1 MLKRMN
7 LFLRGNFCIMPV
19 YIMQL
24 NSGAEMRASQWF
36 LATLKET
43 PNDAE
48 IVSHQ
53 LMLRTGMIRKL
64 GSGLY
69 TWMPLGLKVLRKIE
83 QIVREEM
90 NRINAMELLMPAV
103 QPAELWQETG
113 RWETFGGQLLTMK
126 DSNGREYCYGPTHE
140 EVITDIMRNELQSY
154 KQLPASF
161 YQIQTKFRDEI
172 RPRFGVM
179 RAREF
184 IMKDAY
190 SFHVNLESLQK
201 TYQDMYHAYCRIFDR
216 MGLKYRAVEA
226 DTGAIGGS
234 ASHEFQVLAD
244 SGEDLIFYSDASDYA
259 ANIEQA
265 ISLQP
270 EKSTTPTTH
279 SITLIDTPS
288 KKTIAEVSQF
298 LNIAA
303 HEMVKTLIVK
313 GKDQPMVALVLRG
326 DDELNEVKAAKH
338 PLVHAPLQFIDE
350 DIILKT
356 LNAPIGSLGPVG
368 LSIPLIV
375 DHHALALHE
384 FVCGANQTD
393 KHYQHAAWDKDI
405 KGYQGYDLRNVK
417 EGDPSPDGKGRLHSC
432 RGIEVGHVFQLGD
445 KYAQAMN
452 ASVINEQGQLETMLM
467 GCYGL
472 GITRVVAAAIEQHH
486 DERGIIWPQ
495 NIAPFQVVIIPLNG
509 HKSLAVKEHA
519 NKIYKQLCDAGIEVL
534 LDDRNERAG
543 ALFADHDLIGIPHRF
558 IVSDRNLEQN
568 CVEYKARATGE
579 TRPLSLENIVSE
591 VLKLVS
597 Q

>member
-1 MLKRMN
+1 
-7 LFLRGNFCIMPV
+7 
-19 YIMQL
+19 
-24 NSGAEMRASQWF
+24 MRASQWF

-83 QIVREEM
+83 HIVREEM
-90 NRINAMELLMPAV
+90 NRIHSIEVLMPAV

-154 KQLPASF
+154 KQLPISF

-190 SFHVNLESLQK
+190 SFHLNLESLQE
-201 TYQDMYHAYCRIFDR
+201 TYKEMYQAYSRIFDR

-244 SGEDLIFYSDASDYA
+244 SGEDLIFYSDASEYA

-265 ISLQP
+265 ISLKP
-270 EKSTTPTTH
+270 AKSTNPTTQQI
-279 SITLIDTPS
+279 SLIDTPNQ
-288 KKTIAEVSQF
+288 KTITEVAQF
-298 LNIAA
+298 MKINSN
-303 HEMVKTLIVK
+303 EMVKTLIVE
-313 GKDQPMVALVLRG
+313 GKEHAMVALVLRG
-326 DDELNEVKAAKH
+326 DDELNEVKAIKH
-338 PLVHAPLQFIDE
+338 PLIQSPLQLIDE
-350 DIILKT
+350 ESILKT
-356 LNAPIGSLGPVG
+356 LKAPIGSLGPIN
-368 LSIPLIV
+368 LSIPVIV
-375 DHHALALHE
+375 DHHALAMDS
-384 FVCGANQTD
+384 FVCGANQAD

-405 KGYQGYDLRNVK
+405 KEYQTFDLRNVK
-417 EGDPSPDGKGRLHSC
+417 VGDISPDGKGTLQTC

-445 KYAQAMN
+445 KYAKAMN
-452 ASVINEQGQLETMLM
+452 ATVINEQGQLETMLM

-472 GITRVVAAAIEQHH
+472 GISRVVAAAIEQHH
-486 DERGIIWPQ
+486 DEQGIIWPQ
-495 NIAPFQVVIIPLNG
+495 NIAPFQVVIIPLNA
-509 HKSLAVKEHA
+509 HKSQAVKDQA
-519 NKIYKQLCDAGIEVL
+519 NALYEQFREAGIDVL

-543 ALFADHDLIGIPHRF
+543 ALFADHDLIGIPHRLV
-558 IVSDRNLEQN
+558 VSDRNIEQN
-568 CVEYKARATGE
+568 AVEYKSRATGE
-579 TRPLSLENIVSE
+579 TKQLDLNTVVADIAALSSL
-591 VLKLVS
+591 
-597 Q
+597 